1 MSERLFALLLRLYPA
16 RFRREY
22 GEEAVRLVRDRLRE
36 ERGVLP
42 RVRLWCGMLADL
54 VLSLPR
60 EHRRR
65 LRGLATA
72 QRQPAAASGM
82 FLILEDRPPQPGS
95 FVFGTV
101 FAVGALLLFAF
112 LLNRGTGRVWRGAN
126 EATLEA
132 GVGSFA
138 GAAKPSTQASA
149 TSSPDLVDVAEK
161 HRVIA
166 GVIADV
172 RQYYGHAVETQRL
185 AEALLGH
192 EQAGDYAAIDRGN
205 VFAATLNREIL
216 DVTHEDRLIVVFS
229 GNGIAADGTRIG
241 FGGAALHRIDERFG
255 VEIP

>member
-42 RVRLWCGMLADL
+42 RVRLWCGLLADL

-65 LRGLATA
+65 LAAA

-82 FLILEDRPPQPGS
+82 FLILEDGPPQPGS

-101 FAVGALLLFAF
+101 FAVSALLLFAF
-112 LLNRGTGRVWRGAN
+112 LLNHGTGRALHGAN

-132 GVGSFA
+132 GVGNFA
-138 GAAKPSTQASA
+138 GAAKPSARA
-149 TSSPDLVDVAEK
+149 LAASSPDLVDAAEK

-166 GVIADV
+166 GVVADM
-172 RQYYGHAVETQRL
+172 RQYYGHSIEARRL
-185 AEALLGH
+185 AEALQGH

-205 VFAATLNREIL
+205 VFAATLNRQIL

-229 GNGIAADGTRIG
+229 GNGIAEDGARIG
-241 FGGAALHRIDERFG
+241 SGGAALHRIDDRFG